1 MWGEKPGGCGGEDG
15 VVALE
20 LNVPRS
26 LDLIFGK
33 DPIRLDLSY
42 MSRDSYVL
50 KGLGHFLGCTPRNMT
65 IIHESHLLFNVA
77 YSPVL

>member
-33 DPIRLDLSY
+33 DPIRLDLCY
-42 MSRDSYVL
+42 KWDTCHVIPMS
-50 KGLGHFLGCTPRNMT
+50 
-65 IIHESHLLFNVA
+65 
-77 YSPVL
+77 